1 MNKRERAYN
10 NTTAVKA
17 LEQVDEELAIKALSD
32 PKLDGEELS
41 EILTTSL
48 MGHIVNK
55 KSNKPM
61 NLSNKVVMAGIVNRM
76 QQLLGK
82 EENE

>member
-1 MNKRERAYN
+1 MKNRAYN

-17 LEQVDEELAIKALSD
+17 LEQVDEELAAKALSD
-32 PKLDGEELS
+32 PNLDGEELS

-55 KSNKPM
+55 DTKEPM
-61 NLSNKVVMAGIVNRM
+61 KLSNKVMAVGILNRM
-76 QQLLGK
+76 QQLMDK
-82 EENE
+82 PEHE

>member
-1 MNKRERAYN
+1 MKNRAYN

-17 LEQVDEELAIKALSD
+17 LEQVDEELAVKALSD
-32 PKLDGEELS
+32 PNLDGEELS

-55 KSNKPM
+55 DTKEPM
-61 NLSNKVVMAGIVNRM
+61 KLSNKVMAIPA
-76 QQLLGK
+76 LGTLPDNK
-82 EENE
+82 AY

>member
-1 MNKRERAYN
+1 MKNRAYN

-17 LEQVDEELAIKALSD
+17 LEQVDEELAVKILSD
-32 PKLDGEELS
+32 PNLDGAELS

-55 KSNKPM
+55 DTKEPM
-61 NLSNKVVMAGIVNRM
+61 KLSNKVMAAGILNRM
-76 QQLLGK
+76 QQLMDNP
-82 EENE
+82 EHE

>member
-1 MNKRERAYN
+1 MKNRAYN

-17 LEQVDEELAIKALSD
+17 LEQIDEELAIKALSD
-32 PKLDGEELS
+32 PNLDGTELS

-55 KSNKPM
+55 ETKEPM
-61 NLSNKVVMAGIVNRM
+61 KLSNKVMAAGILNRM
-76 QQLLGK
+76 QQLMDK
-82 EENE
+82 QEHE